1 MANANHY
8 GDVTGNSELRRGSS
22 NNVSVM
28 GGMHSR
34 SVTSNRSISEMTGE
48 HERISSQM
56 EAYELKMRRASE
68 LKT

>member
-8 GDVTGNSELRRGSS
+8 GEVAGNSELRKGRSS
-22 NNVSVM
+22 NVSVL
-28 GGMHSR
+28 GGMHSK
-34 SVTSNRSISEMTGE
+34 SVISSRSISEMAGE

-56 EAYELKMRRASE
+56 EAYELKMRRASK